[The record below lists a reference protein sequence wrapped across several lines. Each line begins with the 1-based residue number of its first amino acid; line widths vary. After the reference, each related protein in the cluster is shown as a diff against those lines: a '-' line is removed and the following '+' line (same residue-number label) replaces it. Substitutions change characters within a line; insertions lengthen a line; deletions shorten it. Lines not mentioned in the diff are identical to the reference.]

1 MELDQH
7 CGTLIFMAPEVAFK
21 KQYSKSVDI
30 WAVGIIMYM
39 LLTGGKHPLYND
51 KDTAETYKHRLA
63 NADELTFP
71 SHLSGLAKNLFMR
84 LTKRNSS
91 QRYSLE
97 NALNHPWITRIN
109 KTGIPLTF
117 QEQVAN
123 MQTEGKLRDVVRL
136 MFFAAI

>member
-1 MELDQH
+1 
-7 CGTLIFMAPEVAFK
+7 MAPEVAFK

-30 WAVGIIMYM
+30 WAVGIILYM
-39 LLTGGKHPLYND
+39 LLTGGKHPLYTE
-51 KDTAETYKHRLA
+51 KDTAETFKNRLA
-63 NADELTFP
+63 NCRELTFP
-71 SHLSGLAKNLFMR
+71 PELSGLARNLFMR

-97 NALNHPWITRIN
+97 NALNHPWITRMN

-123 MQTEGKLRDVVRL
+123 MQTEGKLKDAVRL
-136 MFFAAI
+136 MFFAAISK